1 MSRAAMN
8 IRFTVL
14 FEDPFWVGLCE
25 RQDEAGYSVARMVFG
40 AEPTP
45 PEVEAMIRQHYQSL
59 KWSRPRPEST
69 LEAGRTVN
77 FKRAQREARAEQAA
91 APKVSKAH
99 EAMRLELELRKKERK
114 VVTRAEREAEEERKR
129 ALRIE
134 KKKARH
140 RGH

>member
-1 MSRAAMN
+1 MN
-8 IRFTVL
+8 VRFTVL

-25 RQDEAGYSVARMVFG
+25 RQDEAGYSVARVVFG

-45 PEVEAMIRQHYQSL
+45 PEVEAMIRRHYHEL
-59 KWSRPRPEST
+59 KWSQPQPESE
-69 LEAGRTVN
+69 LEATRTVN

-91 APKVSKAH
+91 GPKVSKAH
-99 EAMRLELELRKKERK
+99 EAMRLELEQHKKERK
-114 VVTRAEREAEEERKR
+114 AVTKAEREAEEERKR

-134 KKKARH
+134 KKKAKH